1 MGRADKPKAAFAHH
15 SRTKRKELLIYPPSN
30 RKDHQPVQVIGCG
43 ITWLAIEPRL
53 SNAARNRTNR
63 SFFRISILELGFAAS
78 IHPTASIGAFLF
90 NSFHSRADSVSR
102 GEQVPTPLIK
112 AKLRSASF
120 QAISHTPPREIAT
133 LLTWADGP
141 RRV

>member
-1 MGRADKPKAAFAHH
+1 MGPADKPKAAFAHH

-30 RKDHQPVQVIGCG
+30 RKDYQPVQVIGCG

-78 IHPTASIGAFLF
+78 IHPTASIGAFLI
-90 NSFHSRADSVSR
+90 NSFHSRADSGSR
-102 GEQVPTPLIK
+102 GEQVPTPLKSAIGHHWS
-112 AKLRSASF
+112 AHPLRFCCLLAAGLPAAIASA
-120 QAISHTPPREIAT
+120 P
-133 LLTWADGP
+133 LD
-141 RRV
+141 